1 MFTIVFRWS
10 ISKIFTP
17 DFTVIHTSLECTWY
31 LYIIVFYALIIFLP
45 FFCSIRFLRSLRAGD
60 RRVGGFFCLWWYR
73 ELSLQLH
80 VVPLVAAGL
89 WAWWSP
95 VFSARLA
102 WYLYSFT
109 VTLTSLQCACCVV
122 KLLYYARIIFY
133 SIIIELF
140 FFSHWKQ
147 GVVALKALSALVV
160 LWVVSTTNCGATV
173 EGGVYPLDDPCFQ
186 CLFNMIFTLDFTVIC
201 VHHWNV
207 YDIFLWTLVL
217 LCLDKFSTVSS

>member
-1 MFTIVFRWS
+1 MYM
-10 ISKIFTP
+10 IS
-17 DFTVIHTSLECTWY
+17 
-31 LYIIVFYALIIFLP
+31 LYNCFLCSDNFSAIFLQCLFP
-45 FFCSIRFLRSLRAGD
+45 SLIESRGSSGW
-60 RRVGGFFCLWWYR
+60 RLLCLWWYH
-73 ELSLQLH
+73 ELSLRRL

-122 KLLYYARIIFY
+122 KLLYYAGIFFF

-140 FFSHWKQ
+140 FFSQWKQ
-147 GVVALKALSALVV
+147 GVVPLTALSALVV

-173 EGGVYPLDDPCFQ
+173 KGGVYRLDDTCFQ

-201 VHHWNV
+201 ASLKCIW
-207 YDIFLWTLVL
+207 Y
-217 LCLDKFSTVSS
+217 FSLNTCFTMLG